1 MSANYRFVCQVAR
14 SLYTET
20 DEVSLA
26 GSGQHAIARRFVLPT
41 GLDIAWLRQMEMD
54 LRRAQTA
61 DIDGFTR
68 ILQINRQSAYCEVVY
83 ELVGDTDLKT
93 LLREQRPPVSEIAR
107 IGAQIAEILGRLEG
121 YGLHHGALRS
131 TKVRLVG
138 QEVMLTGLGL
148 DAVVEEVRRLGM
160 IIGAKRFLRP
170 IHPPRSDAAL
180 LGELLKTMLLDVPG
194 DPASWSLRS
203 EIEALADDAL
213 AEERPAA
220 ERLQALAQG
229 LSSLGGFRPPPVA
242 VLAPPA
248 KGPQRRPT
256 LPAPP
261 AAPVAPVPA
270 LPITVPP
277 LSAPMIPQPIASRGR
292 DIAHLIGVDA
302 PDPPVM
308 PRRPTEAISPDQ
320 LRAAAALAA
329 PSPVPLPRAESE
341 LRTFGFDLSSLDVPL
356 KSLRK
361 EVTDTISVEIGA
373 DQLGVEDTPLSP
385 SDALPA
391 RPPRSSAETPPAG
404 LAVTVDELMV
414 SRFSPRAWIA
424 MFALLL
430 LLVGLPLGWVLGNK
444 WRERPQRIVVGL
456 DPPRPIVSA
465 TSSAGATPTPTGV
478 MVVPG
483 PGALG
488 AAPPPGPELSQA
500 PAKAP
505 EPTRG
510 PEPTRTPAPPRS
522 PEATH
527 RPPPPQ
533 RPSPSPSASAR
544 VQAKLRSQLEQLGLG
559 PRDLAAL
566 DSSRAVE
573 QCYSAP
579 GACRPEEIEAVFSRA
594 QRDAG
599 LARLRANRLLSTLKQ
614 RSSELPIDRIARLEH
629 AYFDL
634 RGLIDKFPQASERF
648 WREAQDFDRDLREPR

>member
-41 GLDIAWLRQMEMD
+41 GLDVAWLRQMEMD

-83 ELVGDTDLKT
+83 ELVGETDLKT

-220 ERLQALAQG
+220 ERLAALARG
-229 LSSLGGFRPPPVA
+229 LSSLGGFGPPPVA
-242 VLAPPA
+242 VLAASA

-256 LPAPP
+256 MPAPP

-270 LPITVPP
+270 LPITGPP
-277 LSAPMIPQPIASRGR
+277 LIAPMIPPAIAGRGR

-302 PDPPVM
+302 PDPPVL

-361 EVTDTISVEIGA
+361 EVTDTISVEVGA
-373 DQLGVEDTPLSP
+373 DQLGAEDTPLSP

-391 RPPRSSAETPPAG
+391 RPPRPAAETPPAG
-404 LAVTVDELMV
+404 LAVTVDELVV
-414 SRFSPRAWIA
+414 SRFSPRTWIA
-424 MFALLL
+424 LFALLL

-456 DPPRPIVSA
+456 DPPRRIVSA
-465 TSSAGATPTPTGV
+465 TSSAGASPIPSGV
-478 MVVPG
+478 MVG
-483 PGALG
+483 PRPSALA
-488 AAPPPGPELSQA
+488 AAPPPSPELSPA
-500 PAKAP
+500 PTKAP
-505 EPTRG
+505 EPTRA
-510 PEPTRTPAPPRS
+510 PAPPRS

-527 RPPPPQ
+527 RPSPPQ

-544 VQAKLRSQLEQLGLG
+544 VQAKVRFQLEQLGLG

-573 QCYSAP
+573 QCYSAS
-579 GACRPEEIEAVFSRA
+579 GACRPEDLDAVFARA
-594 QRDAG
+594 QADAG
-599 LARLRANRLLSTLKQ
+599 LARLRANRLLSMLKQ

-629 AYFDL
+629 AYFEL
-634 RGLIDKFPQASERF
+634 RGLIDKFPQSSERF
-648 WREAQDFDRDLREPR
+648 WREAQDFDRDLRDPR